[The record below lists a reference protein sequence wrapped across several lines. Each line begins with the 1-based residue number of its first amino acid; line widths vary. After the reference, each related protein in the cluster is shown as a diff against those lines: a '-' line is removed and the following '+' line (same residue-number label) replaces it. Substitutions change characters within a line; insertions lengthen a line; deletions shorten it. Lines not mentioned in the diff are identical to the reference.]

1 MVRNTSVALSEI
13 LLSVCHL
20 LCSRE
25 VHCESVKMPESK
37 GMKFYCL
44 SMEVVAYILGA
55 ILILINLGMVSFRIY
70 IISNKQWAVDR
81 AELVDGVEGM

>member
-1 MVRNTSVALSEI
+1 
-13 LLSVCHL
+13 
-20 LCSRE
+20 
-25 VHCESVKMPESK
+25 
-37 GMKFYCL
+37 
-44 SMEVVAYILGA
+44 MEVVAYILGA